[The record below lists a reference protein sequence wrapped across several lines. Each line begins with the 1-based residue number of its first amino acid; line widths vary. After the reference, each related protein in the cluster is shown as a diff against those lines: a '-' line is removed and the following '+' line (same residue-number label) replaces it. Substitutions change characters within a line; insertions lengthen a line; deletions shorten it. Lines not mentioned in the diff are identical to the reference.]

1 MNRKLSASIIAL
13 IGLVLLLLAIY
24 YKQFEQILAQI

>member
-13 IGLVLLLLAIY
+13 VGVMLLLLAIY
-24 YKQFEQILAQI
+24 YKQFEQILSQI